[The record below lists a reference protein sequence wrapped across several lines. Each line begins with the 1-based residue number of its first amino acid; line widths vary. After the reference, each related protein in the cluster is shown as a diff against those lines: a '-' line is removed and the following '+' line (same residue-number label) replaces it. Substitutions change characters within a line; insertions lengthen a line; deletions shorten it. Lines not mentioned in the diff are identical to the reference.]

1 MMSHDAPSW
10 AWIGHRSA
18 SLVVSSVSLMNVLC
32 CFLQYWRKE
41 YVLSGVGH
49 WSPVF
54 VFLCFCICRSH
65 AEPFAMMHEC
75 VLYKKQLQK
84 MGVMVKSALDMC
96 LKWCQPLHV
105 FKECNQ
111 RQVSKMPTL
120 SFVGRC
126 GTFSL
131 DVNSVSLMKFLC
143 SFCRCW
149 RKGYNLSVVWHLCL
163 LRKGIVLETFLECV
177 VAIQYWKEEP
187 RTNGAAP
194 G

>member
-1 MMSHDAPSW
+1 
-10 AWIGHRSA
+10 
-18 SLVVSSVSLMNVLC
+18 
-32 CFLQYWRKE
+32 
-41 YVLSGVGH
+41 
-49 WSPVF
+49 
-54 VFLCFCICRSH
+54 
-65 AEPFAMMHEC
+65 MMHES

-96 LKWCQPLHV
+96 LKWCQALQV

-111 RQVSKMPTL
+111 RQVSEMPTL

-194 G
+194 GKEKTSVMSISTKSLSKLGTTHCCRQWWPNRGHRTIGNSTTLKDRWF